1 MDHPPTFTSI
11 NVSSLINNPPA
22 SEAETPPIK
31 RKRLTQACDACRKK
45 KVKCSGEKPT
55 CNNCARLGVN
65 CTYLPST
72 RKRGPRVGLVESLEK
87 RLQQME
93 KLLQPLKEQGLVD
106 DSEIDDKPIGGYS
119 SSKKPRL
126 SSDDVSFSAQNN
138 SSNYNNNNNNNNNNK
153 SAFTPTTNSQ
163 NVNQFQQTFGN
174 YNNSNQQS
182 RPSYQQ
188 NEFNIYSQQKSE
200 PQINQ
205 LQMPSDQIQ
214 KVMEHHDN
222 SQKSENDSAGSG
234 KEDDEL
240 IYFGKTSLLK
250 PGFRHTSEIMC
261 KNAVP
266 PESPT
271 ISEGSSQSGINSGDT
286 TPILNSPIP
295 RIIIASDHI
304 PIEIIEHLASCFFR
318 YIDIQLSIFHEATFM
333 RQLRHN
339 KVSAFLVYAMCAV
352 SSRYATH
359 PAIVRKPPYTAG
371 EQFANVATKM
381 ILQSFDY
388 PSVEYVQAF
397 ILLTLHNFGT
407 CKGPRAWM
415 YIGMAIRMAQ
425 EIGLHKIDETA
436 SGAQPVKLKS
446 EATFIQ
452 KETKR
457 RIFWACFL
465 LDRYSACA
473 LGRPT
478 LIDEDD
484 CDVRLPCNE
493 AIWNYDHPFSK
504 SLIEGYFNEV
514 HVKRDSRINLTN
526 NGLCACFISVAALL
540 GRVTQFVN
548 RSKPANSLP
557 PWDPQSQFSIL
568 ANELD
573 MWYNSLSPHY
583 TYSKERLQKLMT
595 NGTGVIFSS
604 LHLLFNAT
612 VIVLNR
618 PNIAILQNNEV
629 GEPHLEFMRA
639 SAERCSAAAKVVVAI
654 ASDILQNGCQCFSPY
669 TVYPI
674 FVSTTILINDT
685 YSSKISV
692 AEEAKMNLST
702 VEKYLTTMG
711 PYWAMG
717 NKFLCMINE
726 MRKMRAEQEE
736 KNNNIFNNNLNPEQ
750 MNDITLSTD
759 AGLLAYWNRT
769 NNAAATGTNNNNNLG
784 DISSIILPEEFA
796 SPRWLGSINEPS
808 VPNDTFSSFLRSTGP
823 FTPRTLSR
831 ILKTKPGENSTDN
844 DYFTQDTAVAF
855 NNFPPPVYEGYPM
868 IDLPLLQNFDWNMS
882 ERDFILNRPLKHWS
896 SINGSTN
903 DDSTNDTR
911 SMSTT
916 TVSSNTPNGSA

>member
-126 SSDDVSFSAQNN
+126 SSDD
-138 SSNYNNNNNNNNNNK
+138 
-153 SAFTPTTNSQ
+153 
-163 NVNQFQQTFGN
+163 
-174 YNNSNQQS
+174 
-182 RPSYQQ
+182 
-188 NEFNIYSQQKSE
+188 QKSE

-333 RQLRHN
+333 RQLRQN

-352 SSRYATH
+352 T
-359 PAIVRKPPYTAG
+359 IVRKPPYTAG

-465 LDRYSACA
+465 LD
-473 LGRPT
+473 RPT

-717 NKFLCMINE
+717 
-726 MRKMRAEQEE
+726 
-736 KNNNIFNNNLNPEQ
+736 
-750 MNDITLSTD
+750 
-759 AGLLAYWNRT
+759 LLAYWNRT